1 MKRSLRGLYS
11 PDNVI
16 NCAKHSGNGDI
27 YGNGVVGAAL
37 HVVQDRFRLTRA
49 FRESGK
55 VKV

>member
-1 MKRSLRGLYS
+1 MYS

-27 YGNGVVGAAL
+27 CGNGVVGAAL